1 MVSRRLLLAL
11 LTAFG
16 PAAAQKIYTYVGRL
30 GTDRALLAW
39 GTTEGAG
46 NTIGRDSTPLGRA
59 EVHLA
64 GRTLE
69 TPRNWIEID
78 GLEPDRSYEYEVR
91 INGRS
96 AGRGTFRT
104 LPLRATRLAFLV
116 IGDYGNGS
124 RGQYE
129 IAGAMWRAFLD
140 RQSSPNP
147 IRFVLTTG
155 DNIYAEWLP
164 FRIRSGSRDRDWERK
179 FFAPYEPLLRHI
191 PFYPTLGNHDGN
203 ESESRADLAVYLDNF
218 FFPGAAGP
226 ARYYRFN
233 VGDLADFF
241 ALDTTSNTPAGPPSA
256 AYREG
261 GEQHRWLERVLAQSR
276 APWKIPYFHHPPFN
290 AGPGHPASLGTLRH
304 FTRLFEQHG
313 VTVAFSGH
321 EHNFQMSACDARTGG
336 ICYVVTGAGGELR
349 ASDVTSRMQAAS
361 IAAWAP
367 QRHFLLVE
375 IEGGRMRIYPLASDP
390 VTVFDPFRRPV
401 KTPLEVRLPEAKRPA
416 SRRTAAR
423 SAPASPC
430 PVGCG
435 PPARR
440 RARG

>member
-11 LTAFG
+11 LTASV
-16 PAAAQKIYTYVGRL
+16 PAAPQKIYTYVGRI
-30 GTDRALLAW
+30 GTHRALLAW
-39 GTTEGAG
+39 GTTQGSG
-46 NTIGRDSTPLGRA
+46 NTIGRDSTPLGKA

-64 GRTLE
+64 GRILQAS
-69 TPRNWIEID
+69 RNWIEID

-96 AGRGTFRT
+96 AGRGTLRT
-104 LPLRATRLAFLV
+104 LPLRTHRLAFFV
-116 IGDYGNGS
+116 IGDYGNAS

-129 IAGAMWRAFLD
+129 IAAAMWRTFSE

-147 IRFVLTTG
+147 VRFVLTTG
-155 DNIYAEWLP
+155 DNIYADWLP

-218 FFPGAAGP
+218 FFPGAPGP
-226 ARYYRFN
+226 ARYYQFS

-241 ALDTTSNTPAGPPSA
+241 ALDTSSNTPAGPPA
-256 AYREG
+256 PAYREG
-261 GEQHRWLERVLAQSR
+261 GDQHRWLERALAQSK

-290 AGPGHPASLGTLRH
+290 AGPGHGASSESLRH
-304 FTRLFEQHG
+304 LTRLFEQHG
-313 VTVAFSGH
+313 VAVAFSGH
-321 EHNFQMSACDARTGG
+321 EHNFQMSTCDARTGG
-336 ICYVVTGAGGELR
+336 ICYVITGAGGALR

-367 QRHFLLVE
+367 ERHFLLIE
-375 IEGGRMRIYPLASDP
+375 IEGPLMRIYPLASNP
-390 VTVFDPFRRPV
+390 VTVFDPSRRPV
-401 KTPLEVRLPEAKRPA
+401 KTPLEVRLPEARRPA

-423 SAPASPC
+423 SAPASLY
-430 PVGCG
+430 PVRCG